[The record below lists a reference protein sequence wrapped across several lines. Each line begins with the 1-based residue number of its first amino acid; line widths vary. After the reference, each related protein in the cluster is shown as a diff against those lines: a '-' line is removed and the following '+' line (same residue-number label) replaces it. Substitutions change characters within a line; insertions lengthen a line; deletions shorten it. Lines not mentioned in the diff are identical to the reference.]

1 MASNRALAALVGG
14 SIFVALLVC
23 LAILILPTV
32 FYLLSMQKAL
42 TLAGRENRRME
53 PGMVWLMFIP
63 LFGMVWQFF
72 IVRRVSEA
80 VMNWA
85 QGHGRNVADGGWTIG
100 LTACILCCCG
110 IIPVIGI
117 FAAVAGL
124 VCAIIWWAK
133 VASFNALM
141 SPKTA

>member
-1 MASNRALAALVGG
+1 
-14 SIFVALLVC
+14 
-23 LAILILPTV
+23 
-32 FYLLSMQKAL
+32 
-42 TLAGRENRRME
+42 
-53 PGMVWLMFIP
+53 
-63 LFGMVWQFF
+63 MVWQFF